1 MQTNLKTDRYQVK
14 SHNALMA
21 KFDKDIA
28 FAERFRQLVK
38 EKGWD
43 NLNRIDIGKK
53 IGTSG
58 ACATYY
64 MNGDRLPAIDQA
76 RTMCKIFKV
85 NIEWFLT
92 GNGLKR
98 IDDKQQASPLLDK
111 FNQLC
116 PEQQQIIELMVD
128 QLSNKPK
135 SSENKENK
143 PLTARPENVGGRGVN
158 LPDPVFEYHR
168 RRGDE
173 PADKAFSEAVLRDY
187 ENSK

>member
-1 MQTNLKTDRYQVK
+1 
-14 SHNALMA
+14 MA

-98 IDDKQQASPLLDK
+98 LDDKQQPSPLLDK

-116 PEQQQIIELMVD
+116 PDQQQIIELMVD

-143 PLTARPENVGGRGVN
+143 PLTARPENVGGGGC
-158 LPDPVFEYHR
+158 LTPLSDYR
-168 RRGDE
+168 RRQSDG
-173 PADKAFSEAVLRDY
+173 PASKEFIEAVQQDY
-187 ENSK
+187 EDSK